1 MPKLRI
7 ALMVSMQSFGKK
19 GEVMAADFLLA
30 KHYQVLERN
39 FRFKKS
45 EIDLICRLG
54 DLLVFVEVKTRSNRA
69 YGEPETFVSINQ
81 QQSVIRA
88 AEQYIINVNWVGD
101 IRFDIIGIYQR
112 GEEQE
117 ISHFHDAFY

>member
-19 GEVMAADFLLA
+19 GEVIAADFLLA
-30 KHYQVLERN
+30 KDYQVLERN

-45 EIDLICRLG
+45 EIDLICRLD

-81 QQSVIRA
+81 QRSVIRA